1 MVLRRFTYVGLCC
14 LIGLGTLFS
23 IAGRSEAWGH
33 EAANV
38 IEVDVNKPYPPLSEY
53 IYGQFIE
60 HLGRCIYGGIWA
72 EMLQDRKFFY
82 AVGSPG
88 SPWKVIGRQECVT
101 MDRNQPFVGVHSPR
115 ISLADDGTRC
125 GLSHGEL
132 GIVSGK
138 KYTGYIWMR
147 GNTSAPVE
155 IALIWGEGPSE
166 RATHAVSSLTPDYTK
181 YEFEF
186 EAGADSDN
194 ARLEITS
201 TGKGYF
207 QIGTLSLMPADN
219 IHGMRADTIA
229 LLKELNSPIYR
240 WPGGNFVSGY
250 DWRDGIGDRD
260 RRPPR
265 KNPAWQGIEHNDF
278 GIDEFMV
285 FCRVLNTEPLVVV
298 NTGLGNLQ
306 MALEELEY
314 ANGPADSPMGRL
326 RAKNGHPKPYGVRY
340 WGIGN
345 EMYGN
350 WQLGHMPL
358 EQYVEKHN
366 AFVRAMREK
375 DPHIKVVAVG
385 NVGPWTEGMF
395 RHCADFIDLMSEHF
409 YVGAKKDLIEHV
421 NQAAAQVRR
430 IADAHRRYRR
440 DILGGREIPVALDE
454 WNYWYGEHVFG
465 ELGTRYFVRD
475 GLGIAK
481 ALNEFA
487 RNTDVYAMANY
498 AQTVNVIGA
507 IKTTKTAAAFETTG
521 LMLVLYRRYFG
532 QIPVATASQNPLLD
546 AQAALLKDNK
556 TLAVAIV
563 NPTGEKQLCTLR
575 VAGATVGGSGKV
587 WDVAGNDPMD
597 YNDPGKPPRIELR
610 SRGEVS
616 HADSFEVAPYSATI
630 VQFPIV
636 RAGN

>member
-1 MVLRRFTYVGLCC
+1 
-14 LIGLGTLFS
+14 
-23 IAGRSEAWGH
+23 
-33 EAANV
+33 
-38 IEVDVNKPYPPLSEY
+38 
-53 IYGQFIE
+53 
-60 HLGRCIYGGIWA
+60 
-72 EMLQDRKFFY
+72 
-82 AVGSPG
+82 
-88 SPWKVIGRQECVT
+88 
-101 MDRNQPFVGVHSPR
+101 
-115 ISLADDGTRC
+115 
-125 GLSHGEL
+125 
-132 GIVSGK
+132 
-138 KYTGYIWMR
+138 
-147 GNTSAPVE
+147 
-155 IALIWGEGPSE
+155 
-166 RATHAVSSLTPDYTK
+166 
-181 YEFEF
+181 
-186 EAGADSDN
+186 
-194 ARLEITS
+194 
-201 TGKGYF
+201 
-207 QIGTLSLMPADN
+207 
-219 IHGMRADTIA
+219 
-229 LLKELNSPIYR
+229 
-240 WPGGNFVSGY
+240 
-250 DWRDGIGDRD
+250 
-260 RRPPR
+260 
-265 KNPAWQGIEHNDF
+265 
-278 GIDEFMV
+278 MV
-285 FCRVLNTEPLVVV
+285 FCRVINTEPLVVV
-298 NTGLGNLQ
+298 NTGLGDVQ

-326 RAKNGHPKPYGVRY
+326 RAKNGHPEPYGVRY

-587 WDVAGNDPMD
+587 WTWPEMTRWITTTRVNPLVLSCAVAARFPMRIRSSRTVQRDNRSVSHCPGWKLIQPATALLCPIREPRNKVPLGNLAIETIPGEGVGSRLCLKAEISNSLSESSLSLWERVGVRA
-597 YNDPGKPPRIELR
+597 NDSR
-610 SRGEVS
+610 SRTRKP
-616 HADSFEVAPYSATI
+616 AAI
-630 VQFPIV
+630 
-636 RAGN
+636 

>member
-1 MVLRRFTYVGLCC
+1 MFKRKLFILGLCY
-14 LIGLGTLFS
+14 FS
-23 IAGRSEAWGH
+23 ALLASLLALPCSLACANEAV
-33 EAANV
+33 NV
-38 IEVDVNKPYPPLSEY
+38 ITVNVNKKLPPISDY

-82 AVGSPG
+82 AVGEQG
-88 SPWKVIGRQECVT
+88 SPWKVVGPQDCVS
-101 MDRNQPFVGVHSPR
+101 MDRNQPFVGVHSPKV
-115 ISLADDGTRC
+115 SLSGDGGRC

-132 GIVSGK
+132 GIVAGK
-138 KYTGYIWMR
+138 KYVGYIWIR
-147 GNTSAPVE
+147 GETSAAPVE
-155 IALIWGEGPSE
+155 LAIIWGDSDADRVTYRIDSLSSE
-166 RATHAVSSLTPDYTK
+166 YKK
-181 YEFEF
+181 YEFQLQAE
-186 EAGADSDN
+186 ADSEN

-201 TGKGYF
+201 AGKGFF
-207 QIGTLSLMPADN
+207 QIGTVSLMPADN

-229 LLKELNSPIYR
+229 LLKELDSPIYR

-260 RRPPR
+260 KRPPR

-278 GIDEFMV
+278 GIDEFMT
-285 FCRVLNTEPLVVV
+285 FCRVVNTEPLVVV
-298 NTGLGNLQ
+298 NTGLGDLQ

-314 ANGPADSPMGRL
+314 ANGSADSPMGKL
-326 RAKNGHPKPYGVRY
+326 RAKNGHPEPYNVRY

-358 EQYVEKHN
+358 EEYVKKHN
-366 AFVRAMREK
+366 AFVAAMRK
-375 DPHIKVVAVG
+375 MDPQIKVVAVG

-409 YVGAKKDLIEHV
+409 YVGAKKDVVEHV
-421 NQAAAQVRR
+421 NQAANRVRQ
-430 IADAHRRYRR
+430 IAEAHRRYRR
-440 DILGGREIPVALDE
+440 EILGGREIPVALDE
-454 WNYWYGEHVFG
+454 WNYWYGDHVFG

-475 GLGIAK
+475 GLGVAK

-521 LMLVLYRRYFG
+521 LMLVLYRHHFG
-532 QIPVATASQNPLLD
+532 HVPVVTTSRNPIID
-546 AQAALLKDNK
+546 AQAAILKDNQA
-556 TLAVAIV
+556 LAVAIV
-563 NPTGEKQLCTLR
+563 NPTGEKQRFSLQLEGAK
-575 VAGATVGGSGKV
+575 AGDHGQA

-597 YNDPGKPPRIELR
+597 YNEPGKPLRVELR
-610 SRGEVS
+610 SREVS
-616 HADSFEVAPYSATI
+616 NGELFEVAPYSATI
-630 VQFPIV
+630 FQIPLTW
-636 RAGN
+636 RDN

>member
-1 MVLRRFTYVGLCC
+1 MFWRRFLALAFCC
-14 LIGLGTLFS
+14 LSALATLLS
-23 IAGRSEAWGH
+23 TENSPLVLANES
-33 EAANV
+33 ANV
-38 IEVDVNKPYPPLSEY
+38 IAVNVKKPLPPISDY

-72 EMLQDRKFFY
+72 EMLEDRKFFY
-82 AVGSPG
+82 AVGERG
-88 SPWKVIGRQECVT
+88 SPWKVIGAQNCVS
-101 MDRNQPFVGVHSPR
+101 MDRDQPFVGVHSPKV
-115 ISLADDGTRC
+115 SLPGDGGRC

-132 GIVSGK
+132 GILSGK
-138 KYTGYIWMR
+138 KYTGHIWIR
-147 GNTSAPVE
+147 GDATAAPVE
-155 IALIWGEGPSE
+155 VALIWGDSATD
-166 RATHAVSSLTPDYTK
+166 RATYRIESLTLEYKK

-186 EAGADSDN
+186 QAGANSDH

-201 TGKGYF
+201 AGKGFF

-229 LLKELNSPIYR
+229 LLKELDSPIYR

-260 RRPPR
+260 KRPPR

-278 GIDEFMV
+278 GIDEFMT
-285 FCRVLNTEPLVVV
+285 FCRVINTEPLVVV
-298 NTGLGNLQ
+298 NTGLGDLQ

-314 ANGPADSPMGRL
+314 ANGSADSPMGKL
-326 RAKNGHPKPYGVRY
+326 RAKNGHPEPYNVRY

-358 EQYVEKHN
+358 EDYVKKHN
-366 AFVRAMREK
+366 AFVAAMREM
-375 DPHIKVVAVG
+375 DPRIKVVAVG

-395 RHCADFIDLMSEHF
+395 RHCAGFIDFMSEHF

-421 NQAAAQVRR
+421 NQAANRVRQ
-430 IADAHRRYRR
+430 IAEAHRRYRR
-440 DILGGREIPVALDE
+440 EILGGREIPVALDE
-454 WNYWYGEHVFG
+454 WNYWYGDHVFG

-475 GLGIAK
+475 GLGVAK

-507 IKTTKTAAAFETTG
+507 IKTTKTAAALETTG
-521 LMLVLYRRYFG
+521 LMLVLYRRHFG
-532 QIPVATASQNPLLD
+532 QIPVATVSQNPVLD
-546 AQAALLKDNK
+546 AQAAILKDNQ
-556 TLAVAIV
+556 TLAVAVV
-563 NPTGEKQLCTLR
+563 NPTGEKQRLSLQLEGATLR
-575 VAGATVGGSGKV
+575 DRGQA
-587 WDVAGNDPMD
+587 WEVAGNDPMD
-597 YNDPGKPPRIELR
+597 YNDPGKPLRVELR
-610 SRGEVS
+610 NREVANTQS
-616 HADSFEVAPYSATI
+616 LEVAPYSATI
-630 VQFPIV
+630 FQIPLVQQE
-636 RAGN
+636 N